1 MHFHLTHAVI
11 LLASFALSIV
21 VIVLVAALLDLWED
35 RKPPFLNYFDSA
47 YDRSVLRQVSFNQ
60 SSRVFQ
66 NLRPIRID
74 PADWRTQITG
84 KPQQN
89 RL

>member
-35 RKPPFLNYFDSA
+35 RRPPFLNYFDSEYERSLFRNGLFSQPDDA
-47 YDRSVLRQVSFNQ
+47 YPDRKTYFQVVQDNEFK
-60 SSRVFQ
+60 
-66 NLRPIRID
+66 D
-74 PADWRTQITG
+74 TDWPPR
-84 KPQQN
+84 
-89 RL
+89 